1 VSVLTGSSTPIRR
14 RGAVLALALALGGL
28 TAGSDNSGDT
38 SAGGATTTAAAQDT
52 SGSAAQDTSGSAAA
66 SSSSPAGDAAQPV
79 AVNVTEKNFRIALDN
94 SNLSAGQFTFTIANQ
109 DQATHNLAI
118 EKDGTTIATS
128 PIIQPGKSGTLT
140 ANLEPG
146 SYVFYC
152 GVGAHR
158 ANGMEL
164 DVDVS

>member
-1 VSVLTGSSTPIRR
+1 MSVLTGSSTPVRR

-28 TAGSDNSGDT
+28 TACSGNSGDT
-38 SAGGATTTAAAQDT
+38 SAGGATTT
-52 SGSAAQDTSGSAAA
+52 SAAEATSSSAA
-66 SSSSPAGDAAQPV
+66 SSASSSAGDTAQAM

-94 SNLSAGQFTFTIANQ
+94 TDLSAGEYTFTIANQ
-109 DQATHNLAI
+109 DQATHDLSI
-118 EKDGTTIATS
+118 EKDGTTIAKS
-128 PIIQPGKSGTLT
+128 KLIQPGQTGTLT

-152 GVGAHR
+152 SVGAHR
-158 ANGMEL
+158 ANGMLL

>member
-1 VSVLTGSSTPIRR
+1 VSVLTGSSTPVRR

-28 TAGSDNSGDT
+28 TACSDNSSDSS
-38 SAGGATTTAAAQDT
+38 SAAGTTTAAAET
-52 SGSAAQDTSGSAAA
+52 SASAAGS
-66 SSSSPAGDAAQPV
+66 SAGDAAQP
-79 AVNVTEKNFRIALDN
+79 ASVNVTEKNFRIALDN
-94 SNLSAGQFTFTIANQ
+94 SNLSAGDYTFTITNQ

-118 EKDGTTIATS
+118 EQNGKTIATS
-128 PIIQPGKSGTLT
+128 AMIAPGQTGTLT
-140 ANLEPG
+140 ASLDPG

-164 DVDVS
+164 NVDVS

>member
-1 VSVLTGSSTPIRR
+1 VSVLTGSSTPARR
-14 RGAVLALALALGGL
+14 RGAVLALALALGAL
-28 TAGSDNSGDT
+28 TACSGNSGDS
-38 SAGGATTTAAAQDT
+38 SAGGATTTTAAQDT
-52 SGSAAQDTSGSAAA
+52 SGSTAA
-66 SSSSPAGDAAQPV
+66 SSSAGGAAQPV

-94 SNLSAGQFTFTIANQ
+94 SNLSAGQYTFTIANQ

-118 EKDGTTIATS
+118 EKDGATIAKS
-128 PIIQPGKSGTLT
+128 DLIQPGQSGTLT

-158 ANGMEL
+158 ANGMML
-164 DVDVS
+164 DVNVS